1 MAEIT
6 GKAINGEAA
15 VEEEVEFKEKY
26 LSRGQLIWRAFLK
39 HKLGVVALVILII
52 LYIVALFADFLSPYD
67 PLEQSLKHTYAPPT
81 KVHRTYKG
89 QRVKPYVLPVIT
101 FVDKVTYERTYREM
115 LYPRRIV
122 LEKPDGG
129 REVYELGKDGV
140 ESIRFQIS
148 STESIRIDGQW
159 YDVKKTP
166 RMTDHLLF
174 GYNDE
179 AISKG
184 KSRFETTSAVAQEVY
199 FKSYGTR
206 FGLTDEKQIEAV
218 AITEVIDGI
227 IVRKAGKPQIVSGKI
242 VDYDYKTY
250 PVKWFVK
257 SWTGKLFWLFPL
269 NVHLFGVDNYDNNE
283 YVRLFIMGA
292 DLFGRDV
299 WSRIVFASRI
309 SLSIGFIGMVITFAL
324 AMVFGGISG
333 YYGGLVDEALMRF
346 AEIIMSIPGFYL
358 LIMLRAM
365 LPLDLPSTQIY
376 VLLVFI
382 LAFIGWAGTSRVI
395 RGMVLSLRQREFV
408 EAAIAIGLPH
418 RKVLSR
424 HILPNTATYLIV
436 ASTLRIPG
444 YILGEAGLSFLG
456 LGIREPYASWGLM
469 LAQAQ
474 DVYVITKAPWLLIPG
489 LFIIITCLSF
499 NTVGDALRDALDPR
513 SLG

>member
-1 MAEIT
+1 MVEANGKVLT
-6 GKAINGEAA
+6 GE
-15 VEEEVEFKEKY
+15 VETEEVEFQEKY

-39 HKLGVVALVILII
+39 HRLGVVALVILII
-52 LYIVALFADFLSPYD
+52 LYIIALFADFLSPYN
-67 PLEQSLKHTYAPPT
+67 PLEQSLRHTYAPPT
-81 KVHRTYKG
+81 KIYRSYKG
-89 QRVKPYVLPVIT
+89 QRVGAYVLPVIT

-115 LYPRRIV
+115 LYPRRV
-122 LEKPDGG
+122 VVEKPNGE

-140 ESIRFQIS
+140 ESIRFQVS
-148 STESIRIDGQW
+148 SIESIKINGEW
-159 YDVKKTP
+159 FDVKKSP
-166 RMTDHLLF
+166 RTTDYLLF

-179 AISKG
+179 ALSKG
-184 KSRFETTSAVAQEVY
+184 KSRFETNSAVAQEVY
-199 FKSYGTR
+199 FKAYGTR
-206 FGLTDEKQIEAV
+206 FNLTDEEQIEAV
-218 AITEVIDGI
+218 AITETIDNI
-227 IVRKAGKPQIVSGKI
+227 IVRKDGRLQMLTGKVI
-242 VDYDYKTY
+242 DFDYKTY
-250 PVKWFVK
+250 PVKWFIK
-257 SWTGKLFWLFPL
+257 TWNGKLFWLFPL
-269 NVHLFGVDNYDNNE
+269 NLHLFGVDNYDNNP
-283 YVRLFIMGA
+283 YVKLFIMGA

-395 RGMVLSLRQREFV
+395 RGMVLSIRQREFV
-408 EAAIAIGLPH
+408 EAAIAIGLPNS
-418 RKVLSR
+418 KVLAR

-474 DVYVITKAPWLLIPG
+474 DVYVITRAPWLLIPG
-489 LFIIITCLSF
+489 LFIIITCLAF

>member
-1 MAEIT
+1 MAEVN
-6 GKAINGEAA
+6 GKVMEKELIS
-15 VEEEVEFKEKY
+15 EEVDFQEKY

-39 HKLGVVALVILII
+39 HRLGVVALVILIV
-52 LYIVALFADFLSPYD
+52 LYIMALFADFLAPYD
-67 PLEQSLKHTYAPPT
+67 PLEQSLRHTYAPPT
-81 KVHRTYKG
+81 KIHRTYKG
-89 QRVKPYVLPVIT
+89 QKVKPYILPIIS
-101 FVDKVTYERTYREM
+101 FVDKVTYERTYKEM
-115 LYPRRIV
+115 LFPSRIV
-122 LEKPDGG
+122 VEKPDGQ
-129 REVYELGKDGV
+129 REAYELGKDGV

-148 STESIRIDGQW
+148 SVESIKINGEW
-159 YDVKKTP
+159 VDVKRSP
-166 RMTDHLLF
+166 RIAEYLLF

-179 AISKG
+179 ALAKG
-184 KSRFETTSAVAQEVY
+184 QARFETSSAVAQEVY
-199 FKSYGTR
+199 FKSYGSR
-206 FGLTDEKQIEAV
+206 FGLTDEEQIEAV
-218 AITEVIDGI
+218 AITETIESIVIRKDG
-227 IVRKAGKPQIVSGKI
+227 RPQIVTGKI
-242 VDYDYKTY
+242 VDYDYKIY

-269 NVHLFGVDNYDNNE
+269 SVHLFGVDNYDNNP
-283 YVRLFIMGA
+283 YVKLFIMGA
-292 DLFGRDV
+292 DLYGRDV

-333 YYGGLVDEALMRF
+333 YYGGLIDEALMRF
-346 AEIIMSIPGFYL
+346 AEIIMSIPNFYL

-376 VLLVFI
+376 ILLVFI

-395 RGMVLSLRQREFV
+395 RGMVLSIRQREFV
-408 EAAIAIGLPH
+408 EAAIAIGLPNW
-418 RKVLSR
+418 KVLTR
-424 HILPNTATYLIV
+424 HVLPNTATYLIV

-474 DVYVITKAPWLLIPG
+474 DVYVITRAPWLLIPG

>member
-1 MAEIT
+1 MLT
-6 GKAINGEAA
+6 GK
-15 VEEEVEFKEKY
+15 V
-26 LSRGQLIWRAFLK
+26 
-39 HKLGVVALVILII
+39 
-52 LYIVALFADFLSPYD
+52 ADF
-67 PLEQSLKHTYAPPT
+67 
-81 KVHRTYKG
+81 
-89 QRVKPYVLPVIT
+89 
-101 FVDKVTYERTYREM
+101 
-115 LYPRRIV
+115 
-122 LEKPDGG
+122 
-129 REVYELGKDGV
+129 
-140 ESIRFQIS
+140 
-148 STESIRIDGQW
+148 
-159 YDVKKTP
+159 
-166 RMTDHLLF
+166 
-174 GYNDE
+174 
-179 AISKG
+179 
-184 KSRFETTSAVAQEVY
+184 
-199 FKSYGTR
+199 
-206 FGLTDEKQIEAV
+206 
-218 AITEVIDGI
+218 
-227 IVRKAGKPQIVSGKI
+227 
-242 VDYDYKTY
+242 DYKTY
-250 PVKWFVK
+250 PVKWFIR
-257 SWTGKLFWLFPL
+257 SWSGKLFWLFPSNL
-269 NVHLFGVDNYDNNE
+269 HLFGVDNYDNNP
-283 YVRLFIMGA
+283 YVKLFIMGA

-299 WSRIVFASRI
+299 WSRIIFASRI

-333 YYGGLVDEALMRF
+333 YYGGLVDETLMRL

-395 RGMVLSLRQREFV
+395 RGMVLSIRQREFV
-408 EAAIAIGLPH
+408 EAAIAIGLPNV
-418 RKVLSR
+418 KVLAR

-474 DVYVITKAPWLLIPG
+474 DVYVITRAPWLLIPG

>member
-1 MAEIT
+1 MAEVN
-6 GKAINGEAA
+6 GKVIGDEIAT
-15 VEEEVEFKEKY
+15 EEVEFQEKY

-39 HKLGVVALVILII
+39 HRLGVVALIILAI
-52 LYIVALFADFLSPYD
+52 LYIAALFADFLSPYN
-67 PLEQSLKHTYAPPT
+67 PLEQSLRHTYAPPT
-81 KVHRTYKG
+81 KIYRTYKN
-89 QRVKPYVLPVIT
+89 QRVKPYILPVIT
-101 FVDKVTYERTYREM
+101 FVDKITYERTYREM
-115 LYPRRIV
+115 LYPSRIV
-122 LEKPDGG
+122 VEKPSGE
-129 REVYELGKDGV
+129 RETYELGKDGV

-148 STESIRIDGQW
+148 SIESIKINGEW
-159 YDVKKTP
+159 YDVKKSP
-166 RMTDHLLF
+166 RMAEYLLF

-179 AISKG
+179 ALSKG
-184 KSRFETTSAVAQEVY
+184 MSRFETNSAVAQEVY
-199 FKSYGTR
+199 FKSYGAR
-206 FGLTDEKQIEAV
+206 FGLTDEEQIETI
-218 AITEVIDGI
+218 AITETIDSV
-227 IVRKAGKPQIVSGKI
+227 IVRKDGRPQMVYGNI

-269 NVHLFGVDNYDNNE
+269 DVHLFGVENYDSNP
-283 YVRLFIMGA
+283 YVKLFIMGA
-292 DLFGRDV
+292 DLYGRDV

-346 AEIIMSIPGFYL
+346 AEIIMSIPNFYL
-358 LIMLRAM
+358 LVMLRAM

-382 LAFIGWAGTSRVI
+382 LAFVGWAGTSRVI
-395 RGMVLSLRQREFV
+395 RGMVLSIRQREFV

-418 RKVLSR
+418 GKVLAR

-474 DVYVITKAPWLLIPG
+474 DVYVITRAPWLLIPG
-489 LFIIITCLSF
+489 VLIVITCLSF